1 MPQDFQS
8 EFSKSE
14 TLFAPVFARTVNV
27 KRLKAACLHGTLSSA
42 VRSWFNTGWDTTT
55 LTSFPLGGLF
65 SCSPE
70 MLEVAKE
77 SGFNARE
84 WSAWPLHDVAG
95 FCQRDL
101 TTALTYWRRF
111 LVNREE
117 DPLVIYWLSSPWRPA
132 SAHLL
137 HLKYVVA
144 FNVIQSAKWVI

>member
-1 MPQDFQS
+1 MTRPVLFFYTIESFPLDMHQKKKICCDFTSFESPDSLFLLHFSVLVTFCKMPQDFQS

-55 LTSFPLGGLF
+55 LTSFLLGGLF
-65 SCSPE
+65 SCSPK

-84 WSAWPLHDVAG
+84 WSA
-95 FCQRDL
+95 
-101 TTALTYWRRF
+101 
-111 LVNREE
+111 
-117 DPLVIYWLSSPWRPA
+117 
-132 SAHLL
+132 
-137 HLKYVVA
+137 
-144 FNVIQSAKWVI
+144 